1 MRIRQ
6 AIQTIV
12 TVGAL
17 SCAWF
22 TAFAHNGVEHV
33 LGTVKALGANSITV
47 ETTKHETSTVSVDRG
62 TTFSHKG
69 TAATLAE
76 LKGGDRVAIDG
87 KDGEDKKLHA
97 IAVKW
102 GATTAAKTSKSAP
115 AAKPVHKM
123 DPNMKM

>member
-1 MRIRQ
+1 MKIRQ

-17 SCAWF
+17 SCASF

-33 LGTVKALGANSITV
+33 LGTVKALGADSITV
-47 ETTKHETSTVSVDRG
+47 ETTKHETSTVSVDPG
-62 TTFSHKG
+62 TTFSNKG
-69 TAATLAE
+69 AAATLAE
-76 LKGGDRVAIDG
+76 LKVGDRVAIDG
-87 KDGEDKKLHA
+87 KDGDDKKLHA

-102 GATTAAKTSKSAP
+102 GAKSTAKGAKSTTTS
-115 AAKPVHKM
+115 KPVHKM